1 MRIQQLLQFCVDQWG
16 CPARDTRYDDPSTV
30 ATGSGFACGACIAT
44 LEYGFHFCHA
54 CGRREGFNESWR
66 SWVVLEVEQIRREDV
81 GFTEYP
87 SLDEDLVDA
96 ERRTTRYCDG
106 SSIQA
111 TTIPFQGNEDTNY

>member
-1 MRIQQLLQFCVDQWG
+1 
-16 CPARDTRYDDPSTV
+16 
-30 ATGSGFACGACIAT
+30 
-44 LEYGFHFCHA
+44 
-54 CGRREGFNESWR
+54 
-66 SWVVLEVEQIRREDV
+66 VLEVEQIRREDV

-111 TTIPFQGNEDTNY
+111 TTILARGNVGRKY